1 MKSFQEYIA
10 ESKKTYPFTI
20 KVCGDLSESADKIM
34 KSAMHRFTVNKLS
47 KGKKT
52 PIQAMPLDF
61 PGQSNAE
68 VHVFEVDLQ
77 YPTTSAVLTELL
89 ADQLQISPA
98 KIRVRTPGEMAE
110 MALNLEH
117 NQASD
122 ESFLLK
128 DYADENNQDLVGQ
141 KHVVNF
147 LKELG
152 KQEHTLQPVAG
163 VNDQLLAKTVPTES
177 AGKTADVKPG
187 ISPVGSRQNKIPDPY
202 KGK

>member
-1 MKSFQEYIA
+1 
-10 ESKKTYPFTI
+10 
-20 KVCGDLSESADKIM
+20 
-34 KSAMHRFTVNKLS
+34 
-47 KGKKT
+47 
-52 PIQAMPLDF
+52 
-61 PGQSNAE
+61 
-68 VHVFEVDLQ
+68 
-77 YPTTSAVLTELL
+77 
-89 ADQLQISPA
+89 
-98 KIRVRTPGEMAE
+98 MAE

-117 NQASD
+117 NQASN

-128 DYADENNQDLVGQ
+128 DYPAENNQDLVGQ
-141 KHVVNF
+141 KHVVSF

-163 VNDQLLAKTVPTES
+163 VNDQLLAKTVPTDS

>member
-61 PGQSNAE
+61 PGQSNSE

-110 MALNLEH
+110 IALNLEH
-117 NQASD
+117 NQSTD

-128 DYADENNQDLVGQ
+128 DYEAENNQELVVQ
-141 KHVVNF
+141 QRVVSF

-152 KQEHTLQPVAG
+152 KQDHSMKTVDG
-163 VNDQLLAKTVPTES
+163 VNNQLLAKTAHKES
-177 AGKTADVKPG
+177 AGKNADVKPG
-187 ISPVGSRQNKIPDPY
+187 ISPVGSRQNKIPTP

>member
-52 PIQAMPLDF
+52 PIQSMPLDF
-61 PGQSNAE
+61 PGQSNVE

-77 YPTTSAVLTELL
+77 YPTTSSALTELL

>member
-52 PIQAMPLDF
+52 PIQLMPLDF

>member
-141 KHVVNF
+141 KHVVSF

>member
-52 PIQAMPLDF
+52 PIQSMPLDF
-61 PGQSNAE
+61 PGQSNVE

-77 YPTTSAVLTELL
+77 YPTTSSALTELL

-117 NQASD
+117 NQASN

>member
-187 ISPVGSRQNKIPDPY
+187 ISQVGSRQNKIPDPY

>member
-61 PGQSNAE
+61 PGHSNVE

-141 KHVVNF
+141 KHVVSF

>member
-1 MKSFQEYIA
+1 MTAITVVA
-10 ESKKTYPFTI
+10 ERTYSVTLTSSWISDTVNLCKNRARVAVVVSKKFCPN
-20 KVCGDLSESADKIM
+20 LSSLKEIDS
-34 KSAMHRFTVNKLS
+34 
-47 KGKKT
+47 
-52 PIQAMPLDF
+52 
-61 PGQSNAE
+61 E

-163 VNDQLLAKTVPTES
+163 VNDQLLAKTVPTEL

>member
-61 PGQSNAE
+61 PGQSNSE

-110 MALNLEH
+110 IALNLEH
-117 NQASD
+117 NQSTD

-128 DYADENNQDLVGQ
+128 DYEAENNQDLVGQ
-141 KHVVNF
+141 QRVVSF

-152 KQEHTLQPVAG
+152 KQDHSMKTVDG
-163 VNDQLLAKTVPTES
+163 VNNQLLAKTAHKES
-177 AGKTADVKPG
+177 AGKNADVKPG
-187 ISPVGSRQNKIPDPY
+187 ISPVGSRQNKIPTP

>member
-52 PIQAMPLDF
+52 PIQSMPLDF

-141 KHVVNF
+141 KHVVSF

>member
-52 PIQAMPLDF
+52 PIQSMPLDF

>member
-1 MKSFQEYIA
+1 MKSLQEYIA

-52 PIQAMPLDF
+52 PIQSMPLDF
-61 PGQSNAE
+61 PGQSNSE

-117 NQASD
+117 NQASN

-141 KHVVNF
+141 KHVVSF

>member
-61 PGQSNAE
+61 PGQSNSE

-77 YPTTSAVLTELL
+77 YPTTSAVLAELL

-110 MALNLEH
+110 IALNLEH
-117 NQASD
+117 NQSTD

-128 DYADENNQDLVGQ
+128 DYEAENNQDLVGQ
-141 KHVVNF
+141 QRVVSF

-152 KQEHTLQPVAG
+152 KQDHSMKTVDG
-163 VNDQLLAKTVPTES
+163 VNNQLLAKTAHKES
-177 AGKTADVKPG
+177 AGKNADVKPG
-187 ISPVGSRQNKIPDPY
+187 ISPVGSRQNKIPTP

>member
-52 PIQAMPLDF
+52 PIQSMPLDF
-61 PGQSNAE
+61 PGQSNVE

-77 YPTTSAVLTELL
+77 YPTTSSALTELL

-117 NQASD
+117 NQASN

-141 KHVVNF
+141 KHVVSF

>member
-61 PGQSNAE
+61 PGQSNSE

-110 MALNLEH
+110 IALNLEH
-117 NQASD
+117 NQSTD

-128 DYADENNQDLVGQ
+128 DYEAENNQDLVGQ
-141 KHVVNF
+141 QRVVSF

-152 KQEHTLQPVAG
+152 KQDHSMKTVDG
-163 VNDQLLAKTVPTES
+163 VNNQLLAKTAHKES
-177 AGKTADVKPG
+177 AGKNADVKPG
-187 ISPVGSRQNKIPDPY
+187 ISPVGSRQNKIPNPY

>member
-61 PGQSNAE
+61 PGQSNVE

-117 NQASD
+117 NQSSN

-152 KQEHTLQPVAG
+152 KQDHTLKPVAG
-163 VNDQLLAKTVPTES
+163 VNDQLLAKTTPTES